1 MDDKLWSGSFFSNE
15 TRPTVFN
22 ISAMYYS
29 DDKVVRVLSQL
40 KGGWGERTLLN
51 KKIDVEKKGA
61 TDLSLNN
68 YYTCYA
74 INKFILPSIVTD
86 LQVLYVIYLYK
97 LLYTITLL
105 PFLRLRT
112 TSFQHNE
119 KSIQKDKLLI

>member
-1 MDDKLWSGSFFSNE
+1 M
-15 TRPTVFN
+15 FN